1 MPIKNKKRI
10 LVIRLSAMGDV
21 AMTVP
26 VLNALLDQH
35 PSVELDI
42 ITRPF
47 FRPLFP
53 EHERIRF
60 IDIDI
65 KKEHKGF
72 WGLCW
77 LFRSIRKNKYDAVA
91 DLHDVLRSTI
101 LRKLFQFTGHPVARI
116 DKERQKKLALTR
128 KENKSTQQLKSS
140 HERYADVFRKL
151 GFPITLDSPRYDIGT
166 SSIRR
171 VGIGPFAAHE
181 QKMWPLDRAK
191 ALIELILSETTADV
205 VLLGG
210 GPKEVQAL
218 DKIAKTNTRIQ
229 SIASLSLPAQL
240 TTISALDVV
249 VSMDSANMHIAS
261 NYGIPVVSIWGATHT
276 CTGFLGYGQLAKN
289 VVEREDL
296 ACRPCSVFGNKPCW
310 RGDMACMDIPAR
322 QVFNRIFN

>member
-1 MPIKNKKRI
+1 
-10 LVIRLSAMGDV
+10 MGDV

-35 PSVELDI
+35 PSVEVDI

-60 IDIDI
+60 IDIDL

-72 WGLCW
+72 WGLCR
-77 LFRSIRKNKYDAVA
+77 LFRSIRINKYDAVA

-101 LRKLFQFTGHPVARI
+101 LRKLFQITGHPVARI

-140 HERYADVFRKL
+140 HERYADVFRNL
-151 GFPITLDSPRYDIGT
+151 GYPLTLPKPTFSINKNNITS
-166 SSIRR
+166 
-171 VGIGPFAAHE
+171 VGIGPFAAHK
-181 QKMWPLDRAK
+181 QKMWPIEHAQG
-191 ALIELILSETTADV
+191 LIELILAETTSRI

-210 GPKEVQAL
+210 GKDEIEQLSKMA
-218 DKIAKTNTRIQ
+218 KINERVT
-229 SIASLSLPAQL
+229 SIAELSLPDQL
-240 TTISALDVV
+240 QEIKSLDVV

-261 NYGIPVVSIWGATHT
+261 NLGIPVVSIWGATHPYA
-276 CTGFLGYGQLAKN
+276 GFLGYGQLASN
-289 VVEREDL
+289 CVERHDL
-296 ACRPCSVFGNKPCW
+296 TCRPCSVFGNKPCW
-310 RGDMACMDIPAR
+310 RGDMACMEITPR
-322 QVFNRIFN
+322 QVFERIFY

>member
-1 MPIKNKKRI
+1 MPINNKKRL
-10 LVIRLSAMGDV
+10 LVIRMSAMGDV

-26 VLNALLDQH
+26 VIKALLKQH
-35 PSVELDI
+35 NDI
-42 ITRPF
+42 EVDVITRPF
-47 FRPLFP
+47 FQPLFP
-53 EHERIRF
+53 SDDRIRF

-65 KKEHKGF
+65 KGKHKGF
-72 WGLCW
+72 FGLFR
-77 LFRSIRKNKYDAVA
+77 LFRSIRKNKYYAIA
-91 DLHDVLRSTI
+91 DLHDVLRSQIIRTFFASTFH
-101 LRKLFQFTGHPVARI
+101 RVASI
-116 DKERQKKLALTR
+116 NKERSKKKAAVRKTNKNLT
-128 KENKSTQQLKSS
+128 QLKSS

-151 GFPITLDSPRYDIGT
+151 GFPITLDSPCYD
-166 SSIRR
+166 SSASTIRR

-218 DKIAKTNTRIQ
+218 DKIAQTNTRIQ